1 MRRTHEHEHEHGR
14 PNPNG
19 DAAVLV
25 SAIESQHPE
34 PFRAVDRHT
43 LLREAARV
51 DALDSDVPSVVAV
64 ELMRTIALLG
74 PRNGHTAIH
83 PLGEHPSTLHAFPL
97 WLYEFDDGVFVVD
110 AEQSDLVGT
119 ELVAV
124 EGVDIDEVL
133 AAVTPLIAY
142 DNEWTIRAR
151 RPTFVVHAS
160 ILHGLGLL
168 NESAQATFRMRAHNG
183 SVVDA
188 ALDSIATGDLLS
200 RFGADRGLGRPGPA
214 YLRRRSDWHWA
225 EVAAHGHAVHV
236 GYNITLGDVTDFAL
250 KVEALAGSSRV
261 AVVILDL
268 RQNGGGDNRTY
279 RPLLESLERLGSEK
293 RLAVLT
299 SRLTFSAAMQL
310 IVELEQDTQ
319 AVFVGEPT
327 GGSPNQYGDATKV
340 ELPNSG
346 LNAFVATVAWKT
358 AGEFDDRVTRT
369 PDIPVRQNSTAFFA
383 GNDPMLDAAV
393 AALS

>member
-1 MRRTHEHEHEHGR
+1 VRRAYEHEHGR
-14 PNPNG
+14 ANLSG

-25 SAIESQHPE
+25 SAIETQHPE
-34 PFRAVDRHT
+34 PFRAVDRDE

-51 DALDSDVPSVVAV
+51 DALDSDVPGVVAV
-64 ELMRTIALLG
+64 ELMRIIALLG
-74 PRNGHTAIH
+74 ARNGHTAIH
-83 PLGEHPSTLHAFPL
+83 PLGEHPSTLQAFPL

-110 AEQSDLVGT
+110 AERSDLVGT
-119 ELVAV
+119 ELIAV
-124 EGVDIDEVL
+124 EGVDVDDVL

-160 ILHGLGLL
+160 VLSGLGLI
-168 NESAQATFRMRAHNG
+168 NESAPATFRLRARNG
-183 SVVDA
+183 AVVNATLDA
-188 ALDSIATGDLLS
+188 VATGDVLA
-200 RFGADRGLGRPGPA
+200 RVGGDRELGRPGPA
-214 YLRRRSDWHWA
+214 YLRRRRDWHWT
-225 EVAAHGHAVHV
+225 EVAADGRAVHV
-236 GYNITLGDVTDFAL
+236 GYDITRGDVTNFAL
-250 KVEALAGSSRV
+250 EVETLAGSSRV

-279 RPLLESLERLGSEK
+279 KRLLESLERLGSEK

-299 SRLTFSAAMQL
+299 SRFTFSAAMQL
-310 IVELEQDTQ
+310 IVELEQKTQ

-327 GGSPNQYGDATKV
+327 GGSPNHYGNATRV
-340 ELPNSG
+340 ELPTSG

-358 AGEFDDRVTRT
+358 AGEFDDRVTRM

-383 GNDPMLDAAV
+383 GNDPVLDAAV
-393 AALS
+393 AALA

>member
-1 MRRTHEHEHEHGR
+1 M
-14 PNPNG
+14 
-19 DAAVLV
+19 
-25 SAIESQHPE
+25 
-34 PFRAVDRHT
+34 
-43 LLREAARV
+43 
-51 DALDSDVPSVVAV
+51 AV

-74 PRNGHTAIH
+74 ARNGHTAIH
-83 PLGEHPSTLHAFPL
+83 PFGEHPITLHAFPL

-110 AEQSDLVGT
+110 AKRCDLVGT
-119 ELVAV
+119 ELVAI
-124 EGVDIDEVL
+124 EGANVDEVL

-142 DNEWTIRAR
+142 DNESTIRAR
-151 RPTFVVHAS
+151 RPAFVVNAS
-160 ILHGLGLL
+160 VLHGLGLV
-168 NESAQATFRMRAHNG
+168 ADPARATFSLRARNG
-183 SVVDA
+183 SVVGA
-188 ALDSIATGDLLS
+188 ALDAVATGDVLS
-200 RFGADRGLGRPGPA
+200 RFAGDRVLERPGPA
-214 YLRRRSDWHWA
+214 YLRRSDWHWA
-225 EVAAHGHAVHV
+225 EVAAVGRAIHV
-236 GYNITLGDVTDFAL
+236 GYNITLGDVTEFAL
-250 KVEALAGSSRV
+250 EVEALAGSARV
-261 AVVILDL
+261 AVVVLDL

-279 RPLLESLERLGSEK
+279 RPLLESLQRLGSEK

-310 IVELEQDTQ
+310 IVDLEQGTQ

-358 AGEFDDRVTRT
+358 AGEFDDRLTRM

-383 GNDPMLDAAV
+383 GNDPVLDAAV

>member
-1 MRRTHEHEHEHGR
+1 MPEISSERSAEYRSACDRASPAQTCAEVFGLSFWGVGRSRRAAMRSLVRSWVVRRADEHEHGR

-25 SAIESQHPE
+25 SAIECQHPE

-64 ELMRTIALLG
+64 ELMRIIALLG
-74 PRNGHTAIH
+74 ARNGHTAIH
-83 PLGEHPSTLHAFPL
+83 PLGEHRSTLHTFPL

-119 ELVAV
+119 ELIAV
-124 EGVDIDEVL
+124 EDVDVDDVL

-160 ILHGLGLL
+160 VLHGLGLI
-168 NESAQATFRMRAHNG
+168 NESARATFRMRARNG

-188 ALDSIATGDLLS
+188 TLDAIATGDLLS
-200 RFGADRGLGRPGPA
+200 RFGGDRGLRRPGPA
-214 YLRRRSDWHWA
+214 YLRRRRDWQWA
-225 EVAAHGHAVHV
+225 EVAADGHAVHV
-236 GYNITLGDVTDFAL
+236 GYNITLGDVTHFAL
-250 KVEALAGSSRV
+250 EVEALAGSSRV

-279 RPLLESLERLGSEK
+279 RPLLEALARLGSEK
-293 RLAVLT
+293 RVAVLT

-310 IVELEQDTQ
+310 IVELD
-319 AVFVGEPT
+319 VDP
-327 GGSPNQYGDATKV
+327 
-340 ELPNSG
+340 
-346 LNAFVATVAWKT
+346 
-358 AGEFDDRVTRT
+358 
-369 PDIPVRQNSTAFFA
+369 IHVRQLGLLETRGCLNHPHPKETR
-383 GNDPMLDAAV
+383 GV
-393 AALS
+393 AR

>member
-1 MRRTHEHEHEHGR
+1 
-14 PNPNG
+14 
-19 DAAVLV
+19 
-25 SAIESQHPE
+25 
-34 PFRAVDRHT
+34 
-43 LLREAARV
+43 
-51 DALDSDVPSVVAV
+51 
-64 ELMRTIALLG
+64 MRTIALLG
-74 PRNGHTAIH
+74 ARNGHTAIH
-83 PLGEHPSTLHAFPL
+83 PFGEHRCTLHAVPL

-110 AEQSDLVGT
+110 ADQSDLVGT
-119 ELVAV
+119 ELIAV
-124 EGVDIDEVL
+124 EGVDIDSVL

-142 DNEWTIRAR
+142 DNEWTIRAGAR
-151 RPTFVVHAS
+151 RSSSMPRSSTGLAS
-160 ILHGLGLL
+160 SMTRL
-168 NESAQATFRMRAHNG
+168 ERRSACARNG

-188 ALDSIATGDLLS
+188 TLDALATGDVLS
-200 RFGADRGLGRPGPA
+200 PVGGDRGLGCPGPA

-225 EVAAHGHAVHV
+225 EVAADGHAVHV
-236 GYNITLGDVTDFAL
+236 GYNVTRGDVSDFAL
-250 KVEALAGSSRV
+250 EVEGLAGSSRV

-279 RPLLESLERLGSEK
+279 RPLLESLERLESEK

-299 SRLTFSAAMQL
+299 SRSTFSAAMQL

-358 AGEFDDRVTRT
+358 AGEFDDRVTRM
-369 PDIPVRQNSTAFFA
+369 PDIPVRQKPTAFFA
-383 GNDPMLDAAV
+383 GNDPVLDAAV
-393 AALS
+393 AALA

>member
-1 MRRTHEHEHEHGR
+1 MTRTCEHEHGR
-14 PNPNG
+14 RNPDG

-25 SAIESQHPE
+25 SAIESHHPE
-34 PFRAVDRHT
+34 PFRTVDRHT

-51 DALDSDVPSVVAV
+51 DALHSEVRSVVAV

-74 PRNGHTAIH
+74 ARNGHTAIH
-83 PLGEHPSTLHAFPL
+83 PFGEHPIPLHAFPL

-110 AEQSDLVGT
+110 AERSDLVGT
-119 ELVAV
+119 ELLAIEGAAV
-124 EGVDIDEVL
+124 DEVL
-133 AAVTPLIAY
+133 AAVTPLIAH
-142 DNEWTIRAR
+142 DNESTIRAR
-151 RPTFVVHAS
+151 RPTFVVNVS
-160 ILHGLGLL
+160 VLHGLGLV
-168 NESAQATFRMRAHNG
+168 ADPARATFRLRARNG

-188 ALDSIATGDLLS
+188 ALDAMATCDLLS
-200 RFGADRGLGRPGPA
+200 RFAGDRALERPGPA
-214 YLRRRSDWHWA
+214 YLRRSEWHWA
-225 EVAAHGHAVHV
+225 EVADDGRAIHV
-236 GYNITLGDVTDFAL
+236 GYNVTLGDVADFARE
-250 KVEALAGSSRV
+250 VEALAGSSRV

-279 RPLLESLERLGSEK
+279 RPLLESLERLGREK

-358 AGEFDDRVTRT
+358 AGEFDDRVTRM

-383 GNDPMLDAAV
+383 GNDPVLDAAV
-393 AALS
+393 AALC

>member
-1 MRRTHEHEHEHGR
+1 MRRAYEHEHGR

-64 ELMRTIALLG
+64 ELMRIIALLG
-74 PRNGHTAIH
+74 ARNGHTAIH
-83 PLGEHPSTLHAFPL
+83 PLGEHRSTLHAFPL

-119 ELVAV
+119 ELIAV
-124 EGVDIDEVL
+124 EGVDVDEIL

-142 DNEWTIRAR
+142 DNEWTIHAR

-160 ILHGLGLL
+160 VLHGLGLV
-168 NESAQATFRMRAHNG
+168 NESAQATFRMRARNG

-188 ALDSIATGDLLS
+188 TLDAIATGDLLS
-200 RFGADRGLGRPGPA
+200 RFGGDRGLGRPGPA
-214 YLRRRSDWHWA
+214 YLRRRRDWHWA
-225 EVAAHGHAVHV
+225 EVAADGHAVHV
-236 GYNITLGDVTDFAL
+236 GYNVTRGDVTDFAL
-250 KVEALAGSSRV
+250 EVEALAGSSRV

-358 AGEFDDRVTRT
+358 AGEFDDRVTRM

-383 GNDPMLDAAV
+383 GNDPVLDAAV